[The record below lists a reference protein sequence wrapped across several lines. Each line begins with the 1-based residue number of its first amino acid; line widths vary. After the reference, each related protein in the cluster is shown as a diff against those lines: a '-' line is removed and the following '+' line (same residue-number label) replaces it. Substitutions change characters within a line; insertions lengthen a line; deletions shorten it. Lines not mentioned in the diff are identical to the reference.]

1 MRENLEKLIANKR
14 QAKKYLAETF
24 SFSAKNPLLGIFL
37 EKDLNTESKKNLGQ
51 FLEACKSLDIEVVIL
66 TGEDSKDNHSG
77 AHTLPYSRK
86 NRSLLLDAADIV
98 LAFKFN
104 DVQEM
109 LLHGTVPLS
118 LKRGEVEDYNPNH
131 ETGNAFLFKDENSW
145 AIFAALV
152 RALETFKFPYDWK
165 NIMRQGVDSVRV

>member
-1 MRENLEKLIANKR
+1 MKENLENLMSNKR
-14 QAKKYLAETF
+14 HAKKYLAETF
-24 SFSAKNPLLGIFL
+24 GLDYKKPLLGIFL
-37 EKDLNTESKKNLGQ
+37 EKDLSAESKKNLGQ
-51 FLEACKSLDIEVVIL
+51 FLEACKSLEIEVVVL

-77 AHTLPYSRK
+77 AKTLPYSRK
-86 NRSLLLDAADIV
+86 NRSLILDAADIA

-118 LKRGEVEDYNPNH
+118 SKREEVKDYNPNH
-131 ETGNAFLFKDENSW
+131 ETGNAFLFKDETAW
-145 AIFAALV
+145 AIFASLV

-165 NIMRQGVDSVRV
+165 NIVRQGVESVQV